1 MIHRYVSTRFGGVDQ
16 EGLAA
21 VQVALQELEAPGC
34 IGTLQERQR
43 AAAKLEVVAKDGTEM
58 EIQASWIWNPL
69 V

>member
-1 MIHRYVSTRFGGVDQ
+1 MDQ